1 MKLTLEE
8 IAAHLAPIRQYL
20 AADGGDIELVELTP
34 DGVLYIRLLGSCRT
48 CDLNSTTVQLGILEP
63 LQRLFPT
70 LKAIKSY
77 LRSMNLRLALTA
89 TLLFVGG
96 CEKINL
102 PEGQPLSDE
111 EVVAGLKEAL
121 RIGTDTTVRYLN
133 RLDGY
138 YGDTLIRILFPE
150 EAWKVKLAI
159 EALPGGAELVQD
171 LVIKMNRA
179 AEEAAAEAKPI
190 FWQAIAALTIQDG
203 MAILKGDSVAATR
216 YLRERTYDSLYAL
229 QTQDSGG
236 YGRCRCPASVGVHR
250 GYLQWA
256 AYYAHAAGEPRPG
269 GLCDPPRLLYGL
281 FLKVG
286 QHETEDSPG
295 CALSGD

>member
-1 MKLTLEE
+1 
-8 IAAHLAPIRQYL
+8 
-20 AADGGDIELVELTP
+20 
-34 DGVLYIRLLGSCRT
+34 
-48 CDLNSTTVQLGILEP
+48 
-63 LQRLFPT
+63 
-70 LKAIKSY
+70 
-77 LRSMNLRLALTA
+77 MNLRLALMA

-216 YLRERTYDSLYAL
+216 YLRERTYDSLYARYKPKI
-229 QTQDSGG
+229 QAAMED
-236 YGRCRCPASVGVHR
+236 VGAQQAWEYIVDTYNGLPTTLTPLENR
-250 GYLQWA
+250 DLA
-256 AYYAHAAGEPRPG
+256 AYVTHRA
-269 GLCDPPRLLYGL
+269 LYGL

-286 QHETEDSPG
+286 QHETKIRRDVRYRVTDLLQKVFAHATG
-295 CALSGD
+295 

>member
-1 MKLTLEE
+1 
-8 IAAHLAPIRQYL
+8 
-20 AADGGDIELVELTP
+20 
-34 DGVLYIRLLGSCRT
+34 
-48 CDLNSTTVQLGILEP
+48 
-63 LQRLFPT
+63 
-70 LKAIKSY
+70 
-77 LRSMNLRLALTA
+77 MNLRLALTA

-216 YLRERTYDSLYAL
+216 YLRERTYDSLYARYKPKI
-229 QTQDSGG
+229 QAAMED
-236 YGRCRCPASVGVHR
+236 VGAQQAWEYIVDTYNGLPTTLTPLENR
-250 GYLQWA
+250 DLA
-256 AYYAHAAGEPRPG
+256 AYVTHRA
-269 GLCDPPRLLYGL
+269 LYGL

-286 QHETEDSPG
+286 QHETKIRRDVRYRVTDLLQKVFAHATG
-295 CALSGD
+295 

>member
-1 MKLTLEE
+1 M
-8 IAAHLAPIRQYL
+8 R
-20 AADGGDIELVELTP
+20 
-34 DGVLYIRLLGSCRT
+34 
-48 CDLNSTTVQLGILEP
+48 
-63 LQRLFPT
+63 
-70 LKAIKSY
+70 
-77 LRSMNLRLALTA
+77 LRLALA
-89 TLLFVGG
+89 VTLLFAGG
-96 CEKINL
+96 CEKLKL

-121 RIGTDTTVRYLN
+121 RVGTDTTVRYLN

-159 EALPGGAELVQD
+159 EALPGGPGLIQD

-190 FWQAIAALTIQDG
+190 FWDAITALTIQDG

-216 YLRERTYDSLYAL
+216 YLEQRTRDSLYQRYKPKIQA
-229 QTQDSGG
+229 
-236 YGRCRCPASVGVHR
+236 AMESVGAQQAWEYIVDTYNGLPTTLTPLENR
-250 GYLQWA
+250 DLA
-256 AYYAHAAGEPRPG
+256 AYVTNRA
-269 GLCDPPRLLYGL
+269 LYGL

-286 QHETEDSPG
+286 QHETKIRRDVRYRVTELLQKVFAHATG
-295 CALSGD
+295 

>member
-1 MKLTLEE
+1 
-8 IAAHLAPIRQYL
+8 
-20 AADGGDIELVELTP
+20 
-34 DGVLYIRLLGSCRT
+34 
-48 CDLNSTTVQLGILEP
+48 
-63 LQRLFPT
+63 
-70 LKAIKSY
+70 
-77 LRSMNLRLALTA
+77 MNLRLVLMA

-159 EALPGGAELVQD
+159 EALPGGAGLVQD

-203 MAILKGDSVAATR
+203 MAILKGDTVAATR
-216 YLRERTYDSLYAL
+216 YLRERTYDSLYARYKPKI
-229 QTQDSGG
+229 QAAMED
-236 YGRCRCPASVGVHR
+236 VGAQQAWEYIVDTYNGLPTTLTPLENR
-250 GYLQWA
+250 DLA
-256 AYYAHAAGEPRPG
+256 AYVTHRA
-269 GLCDPPRLLYGL
+269 LYGL

-286 QHETEDSPG
+286 QHETKIRRDVRYRVTDLLQKVFAHATG
-295 CALSGD
+295 